1 MRLALTQEELF
12 KDLEAYEVDE
22 SEYPSNLTIVVPV
35 EYYLDGDELVVN
47 VDTSAIETDEESPIM
62 SLGLLPYF

>member
-1 MRLALTQEELF
+1 MFYETGAYTEEELF

-35 EYYLDGDELVVN
+35 EYYLDGDEPGCQCGYKR
-47 VDTSAIETDEESPIM
+47 D
-62 SLGLLPYF
+62 